1 MTRAGNSLFWF
12 GKFIFLTGLLF
23 AVIPQSIISLMNLPD
38 IPTNWARFIGLIV
51 MVIGT
56 YDMICG
62 RWDVLQFIKASVYVR
77 FGFALGTIVFFVFE
91 LMPVTILLFGA
102 ADALGAIWTL
112 FALKARGVA
121 SKEY

>member
-12 GKFIFLTGLLF
+12 GIFIFLTGLLF
-23 AVIPQSIISLMNLPD
+23 AVIPQSIISLMKLPE

-62 RWDVLQFIKASVYVR
+62 RWDVIPFIKASVFVR
-77 FGFALGTIVFFVFE
+77 FGFALGTILFFV
-91 LMPVTILLFGA
+91 LGQMPATILLFGA
-102 ADALGAIWTL
+102 ADALGAIWTIL
-112 FALKARGVA
+112 ALRSERTG
-121 SKEY
+121 